1 MSDKCKTLMQP
12 DLVSWVD
19 SADGILWESFL
30 KAAPPAD
37 EFAGLVTDPRST
49 DADDVVYV
57 VAGVVDKAERRREAS
72 RRLAAIVRV
81 EIASGAPTV
90 VHCKRAL
97 RSAWQRLLQAVMHE
111 DAPWQGGAVVAET
124 ATTATF
130 EFASAAAAVHWAMG
144 AQRLAEGRCDV
155 AASGG
160 LRLRISIGVGEVHDA
175 ATMLEG
181 HGLNDPAGI
190 GHLGRPGGVLVT
202 KTVLDLIRYV
212 LQPGVTRIDVPEAM
226 LHGDEVC
233 LYALKWDT

>member
-30 KAAPPAD
+30 KAAPPAEEFE
-37 EFAGLVTDPRST
+37 EFASDSRST
-49 DADDVVYV
+49 DLDNVVYV
-57 VAGVVDKAERRREAS
+57 VAGVVGKAVRRREAS
-72 RRLAAIVRV
+72 RRLAAIVRA

-97 RSAWQRLLQAVMHE
+97 RTAWQSLLEAVMVQ
-111 DAPWQGGAVVAET
+111 DAPWPDGAVVAET

-130 EFASAAAAVHWAMG
+130 EFASAAAAVRWAIG
-144 AQRLAEGRCDV
+144 TQRLAEGHCDV

-175 ATMLEG
+175 AAMLEG

-190 GHLGRPGGVLVT
+190 NHLGRPGGVLVT
-202 KTVLDLIRYV
+202 QTVLDLIKDD
-212 LQPGVTRIDVPEAM
+212 LQLNVSRIEVPEAM
-226 LHGDEVC
+226 LHGDDVC